1 MRTLSFFSLSLL
13 FNEAYDFVGNKMDYS
28 VFGTESLTIESDDG
42 KFAAINKSPHLMVLL
57 FLIPEYCVV
66 FAYLIL
72 SWQLLSLYFD
82 GHARIFQSMWV
93 GCGIYFIAGCG
104 LLFLLSLTTIVI
116 LYLNNLV
123 KAEVFTIQLISLNWL
138 LPTCMFII
146 IIYFAFKFSG
156 SPIKSLEYSYK
167 IRQV

>member
-1 MRTLSFFSLSLL
+1 
-13 FNEAYDFVGNKMDYS
+13 
-28 VFGTESLTIESDDG
+28 
-42 KFAAINKSPHLMVLL
+42 MVLL

-167 IRQV
+167 IRQVQNAVILWSVARTLRGVAAFYESDLFFDYFMIEEEEKSKSI